1 MPMGCASWRQC
12 VFGLVVLAFFAPET
26 HGQDATYK
34 VLTGRPGSTVDI
46 IGIGLTT
53 LIKSRLRNT
62 QVDIIRPKGDAP
74 SIASLET
81 SNAQFA
87 LLTPSIIEDL
97 AASDTV
103 DLRAVIQ
110 LWPLPEDDKA
120 SPTRKPG
127 ATQAGIVLVARA
139 DVGDTLVYRM
149 IEAMMQ
155 DQLILKMVDVDP
167 DRLSIERAMVDLPL
181 PLHAGATRYL
191 EQAGAGS
198 GSKQQIQAAPLP
210 SSEHDAVP
218 QQDWERAALTA
229 LAAEAERLDLLTSS
243 VGYARAPRP
252 EHVRAE
258 RDVAEAS
265 DSPAIPTEVSV
276 PGTTTGLAATDAAR
290 SAAPDG
296 VFRVQLAAMRT
307 RADARR
313 AWQQLKSDLG
323 GVLSGLESHFEY
335 AETDNGIFHRLQVGS
350 FASAA
355 TADSLCDELKQLS
368 ASCFVVQR

>member
-1 MPMGCASWRQC
+1 MVCAYWRQC
-12 VFGLVVLAFFAPET
+12 VLGLVMLAFFAPET

-34 VLTGRPGSTVDI
+34 MLTGRPGSTVDI

-74 SIASLET
+74 GITSLTT

-87 LLTPSIIEDL
+87 LLTPSIIEGL
-97 AASDTV
+97 AANDTV

-110 LWPLPEDDKA
+110 LWPLPENDKA
-120 SPTRKPG
+120 SPMGKPDT
-127 ATQAGIVLVARA
+127 TQAGIVLVARA
-139 DVGDTLVYRM
+139 DVDDALVYRI

-155 DQLILKMVDVDP
+155 DQLILKMVDVDSAQ
-167 DRLSIERAMVDLPL
+167 LSIERAMVDLPL

-191 EQAGAGS
+191 EHAGAGS

-210 SSEHDAVP
+210 SSEQDDVVA
-218 QQDWERAALTA
+218 QQDWERAALKA
-229 LAAEAERLDLLTSS
+229 LAAEADTIDLLTSP
-243 VGYARAPRP
+243 VGDAEAPRP

-265 DSPAIPTEVSV
+265 DSPAIPTEISA
-276 PGTTTGLAATDAAR
+276 PATTTGLAATDAAR
-290 SAAPDG
+290 SPVPGG

-307 RADARR
+307 RANARR
-313 AWQQLKSDLG
+313 AWQQLRSDLG
-323 GVLSGLESHFEY
+323 GVLSGLEPHFEY
-335 AETDNGIFHRLQVGS
+335 VETDNGIFHRLQVGS

-355 TADSLCDELKQLS
+355 AADSLCDELKQRS
-368 ASCFVVQR
+368 ATCFVVQR